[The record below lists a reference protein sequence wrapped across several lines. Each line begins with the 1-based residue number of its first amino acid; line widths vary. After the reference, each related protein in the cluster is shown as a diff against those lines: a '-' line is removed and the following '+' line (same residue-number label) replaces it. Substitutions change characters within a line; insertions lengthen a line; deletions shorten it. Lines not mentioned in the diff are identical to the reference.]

1 MVKTQ
6 GVFTMAATAKQFQE
20 KDFHFLKSVTVED
33 LEDEIFVTAMV
44 DFMMHLDSKI
54 GNGRI
59 VIMDQQKPENSRI
72 YTYAKF
78 LEIYDTHGLDGFLIH

>member
-1 MVKTQ
+1 
-6 GVFTMAATAKQFQE
+6 MAAATRTFQE

-33 LEDEIFVTAMV
+33 LEDEIFVTAMI

-59 VIMDQQKPENSRI
+59 LIMDQQKPENTQI

-78 LEIYDTHGLDGFLIH
+78 LEIYDTHGLDGFLVH